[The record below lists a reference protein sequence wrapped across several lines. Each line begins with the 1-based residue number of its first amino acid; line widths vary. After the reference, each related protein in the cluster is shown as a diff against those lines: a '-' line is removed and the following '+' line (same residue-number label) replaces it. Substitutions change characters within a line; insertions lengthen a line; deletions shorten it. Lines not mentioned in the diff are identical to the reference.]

1 MITSKK
7 FSSGDVII
15 KEGQHNRG
23 AFRILEGKVE
33 VTIKGS
39 DVITSLAVLEKG
51 EIFGEMSL
59 IDNQPYSASVTA
71 ITDVECTILDPGAYK
86 VEIENSGPV
95 LKELVSVFANRIRGA
110 SKKVGNIAD
119 LEVKHKKIAKLKQDE
134 AEVLQHIANT
144 GAELQEILVWDDAV
158 EKVKKSLY
166 ELGFDKVSIEFKSK
180 SVVKIKETTL
190 VTEGDSK
197 YLHIPFSAGMD
208 YGILS
213 LSLLQDETSF
223 VDTGIFKIY
232 KSLLSS
238 CLVKCKSYSAFANIA
253 TELEKYMSDSRIKEI
268 FEDLKLSI
276 NSFSEST
283 LEKIMTIPDQL
294 NDGKKIEDISFDLTV
309 GFQEI
314 DRLSQELDSIDKV
327 YSNIKVIASGQI
339 PEKMERVDK
348 NIDKKDSQEDIDS
361 LLNEFK

>member
-1 MITSKK
+1 MVKTKK
-7 FSSGDVII
+7 FRKGEVII
-15 KEGQHNRG
+15 TQGGSNKG
-23 AFRILEGKVE
+23 AFRILEGKIE

-39 DVITSLAVLEKG
+39 DVITSLAILEKG

-59 IDNQPYSASVTA
+59 IDNQPYSATVTA
-71 ITDVECTILDPGAYK
+71 LIDVECTILDPEAYK
-86 VEIENSGPV
+86 LEIKNSGPV

-119 LEVKHKKIAKLKQDE
+119 SEIKHKKIAKLKQNE

-144 GAELQEILVWDDAV
+144 GAELQEIMVWDKAV

-166 ELGFDKVSIEFKSK
+166 ELGFDKVSIEFESK
-180 SVVKIKETTL
+180 SIVKIKETTL

-197 YLHIPFSAGMD
+197 YLHIPFSAGLD

-213 LSLLQDETSF
+213 LSLLQDEASF

-232 KSLLSS
+232 KNLLSS

-253 TELEKYMSDSRIKEI
+253 TELEIYMSDSRIKEI

-283 LEKIMTIPDQL
+283 LEKIMNIPDQL

-314 DRLSQELDSIDKV
+314 DRLSQELDLINKV
-327 YSNIKVIASGQI
+327 YSNIKIIASGQL
-339 PEKMERVDK
+339 PEKIEGVDK
-348 NIDKKDSQEDIDS
+348 KIDKKDTQEDIDS
-361 LLNEFK
+361 LINELK

>member
-1 MITSKK
+1 MTNLKH
-7 FSSGDVII
+7 FRTGEVII
-15 KEGQHNRG
+15 NEGDFSRG
-23 AFRILEGKVE
+23 AFRIIEGQVE

-39 DVITSLAVLEKG
+39 DVITSLAILTQG

-71 ITDVECTILDPGAYK
+71 LTDVECTILDPEAYK
-86 VEIENSGPV
+86 LEIENSGPV
-95 LKELVSVFANRIRGA
+95 LKELLTVFSNRIRGA
-110 SKKVGNIAD
+110 GKKVGSIAD
-119 LEVKHKKIAKLKQDE
+119 SEKKHKKIAKLKQNE

-144 GAELQEILVWDDAV
+144 GAELQEILIWEDAV
-158 EKVKKSLY
+158 LKVKQSLY
-166 ELGFDKVSIEFKSK
+166 DLGFGKVSIEFQAG

-190 VTEGDSK
+190 VTDGDSK
-197 YLHIPFSAGMD
+197 YLHIPFSAGLD

-213 LSLLQDETSF
+213 LSLLQDEASF

-238 CLVKCKSYSAFANIA
+238 CLVKCKSYNAFANIA
-253 TELEKYMSDSRIKEI
+253 TELENYMSDSRITEI
-268 FEDLKLSI
+268 FENLKLSI

-294 NDGKKIEDISFDLTV
+294 KAGKKINDISFDLTV

-314 DRLSQELDSIDKV
+314 D
-327 YSNIKVIASGQI
+327 
-339 PEKMERVDK
+339 
-348 NIDKKDSQEDIDS
+348 
-361 LLNEFK
+361 